1 MILKSTFDSDPVKG
15 FNSLEDAIKYYEP
28 IKLPLPEYSHQLP
41 EFPIWTNRN
50 RKIQGET
57 INLYSLTCTCA
68 DYSERSLQHNE
79 RDVRKV
85 CRHLYLGFIRHRERI
100 LDELSKLLMDQQLKY
115 GVEQLYKYDDFTF
128 LGTQAKS
135 YWIKIYTLQN
145 ESWRHYSYN
154 REEKRFNFNQN
165 PPQKIRELPVLYDIK

>member
-28 IKLPLPEYSHQLP
+28 IKLPIPEYSHQLP
-41 EFPIWTNRN
+41 EFPSWTNRT
-50 RKIQGET
+50 RKIQEET

-68 DYSERSLQHNE
+68 DYNE
-79 RDVRKV
+79 RLFLNKRDIRKV
-85 CRHLYLGFIRHRERI
+85 CRHLYLGFLKHRDSI
-100 LDELSKLLMDQQLKY
+100 LDELSKLLLDQQRKY
-115 GVEQLYKYDDFTF
+115 GVEQLYKLDDITF

-135 YWIKIYTLQN
+135 HWIKIYTLQN

-154 REEKRFNFNQN
+154 QKEQRFNFNQN
-165 PPQKIRELPVLYDIK
+165 PPQRIRELPVLLNK